1 MNFIL
6 KRTSDWA
13 QLLIISW
20 MIILSLKGL
29 LFGKGLLTSFSI
41 AQYNEFELS
50 KHLTLVWHPIILNK
64 KLAFKFIS
72 LYFFFCILF
81 YSQIAFFPRP
91 YIGPLFSNL

>member
-6 KRTSDWA
+6 KPTSDWA
-13 QLLIISW
+13 QLLTISW

-64 KLAFKFIS
+64 KLAFQINFPLS
-72 LYFFFCILF
+72 LFL
-81 YSQIAFFPRP
+81 YSV
-91 YIGPLFSNL
+91 L